1 MSLFYR
7 TCLQSRGLL
16 DQSLS
21 LVKDSDG
28 TVLLPILPSRLSQLD
43 LQSLRNNVA
52 SDCDITWS
60 QVNTTAQKCFYSLS
74 PAVSL
79 TSSQSLLQ
87 SRKTKGKP
95 GVNNLQKFLQ
105 ELLESHGERWM
116 QELEKDLPRSFQ
128 RHGDLI
134 LLGDNCFTLPLWKK
148 IGTCA
153 LVQTEQSCQVLHHYY
168 FYYY

>member
-1 MSLFYR
+1 MI
-7 TCLQSRGLL
+7 
-16 DQSLS
+16 
-21 LVKDSDG
+21 KDSDG

-43 LQSLRNNVA
+43 LQSLRNDVA
-52 SDCDITWS
+52 SDCDLTWS

-74 PAVSL
+74 PVVSL
-79 TSSQSLLQ
+79 TSFQSLFQ
-87 SRKTKGKP
+87 SKKNKGKP

-105 ELLESHGERWM
+105 ELLEYHGERWM

-134 LLGDNCFTLPLWKK
+134 LLGNNCFTLPLWKK

-153 LVQTEQSCQVLHHYY
+153 LVQTEQNVQV
-168 FYYY
+168 